1 MSDKEL
7 YTKTVEQIET
17 LLKEQKGFGVE
28 FYELNLNKE
37 NSTQNIQKKVEV
49 KETRQMTEPDTSQLN
64 LLNSASKKMSLEEI
78 SDEIGECTRC
88 KLHRGRKNIVFGDGN
103 SHARLVFVGEGP
115 GRDEDE
121 QGKPFVGRAGK
132 LLTKIIH
139 AMGLQRSDVY
149 ICNVVKCRPPE
160 NRNPEHDEMSICGQF
175 LNKQLASINP
185 EIVVCLG
192 SIAAK
197 YLLNSNASL
206 GSMRGKFHN
215 YENTKLMVTY
225 HPAAL
230 LRNPNFKKPLWE
242 DMKLVL
248 KELKLPV
255 PGD

>member
-1 MSDKEL
+1 MSDREL
-7 YTKTVEQIET
+7 YLKTLEQIET
-17 LLKEQKGFGVE
+17 LLRQQKEFGVE
-28 FYELNLNKE
+28 FYEFKNNEKE
-37 NSTQNIQKKVEV
+37 KQHDVEKEENV
-49 KETRQMTEPDTSQLN
+49 KSNMTETDTSQLN
-64 LLNSASKKMSLEEI
+64 LLSAASKNMTLGEI
-78 SDEIGECTRC
+78 SDEIGDCTRC
-88 KLHRGRKNIVFGDGN
+88 KLHSGRTNIVFGEGN

-115 GRDEDE
+115 GREEDE

-132 LLTKIIH
+132 LLTRIIH

-160 NRNPEHDEMSICGQF
+160 NRNPEPEEMSTCGQF
-175 LNKQLASINP
+175 LTKQIASIDP
-185 EIVVCLG
+185 EVIVCLG

-197 YLLNSNASL
+197 YLLNSKASL

-215 YENTKLMVTY
+215 YENAKLMVTY